1 MSSGVKGALDSM
13 FDSALQHASP
23 AYALGAKL
31 AEMFPD
37 RHLIEGLEKL
47 DLGSFARAGHCTVEL
62 HADMY
67 HQQDAFWSAEHG
79 VYRVAE
85 VAWQDVTWEASTFD
99 VIAMRWPGA
108 IREGE
113 RHFVLAP
120 DRARGEAFYAAVS
133 RWNHEVRGEVLVFA
147 EGCFSKDKELYEAI
161 KKASFDQLIL
171 EGSFKEQIR
180 DDFRQ
185 FIDSRQVYE
194 EAGVPWRR
202 GALLIGP
209 PGNGK
214 TLCVKA
220 LVRELGIPCLY
231 VRTLEAQYGSPQ
243 RSVAAIF
250 RRARAQAPCILVLE
264 DIDALLAEGT
274 RSLFLNEL
282 DGFAQN
288 PGLITIATTNHPE
301 RLDPSIVERPSR
313 FDRKYHFMLPSE
325 DARTRYV
332 ASWNAR
338 LQPPLRFTDAGLAQ
352 IVELTSGFSF
362 AYIQEVFV
370 STAMHWMTKRKGDV
384 LPIAVEQIEALRSQM
399 TR

>member
-1 MSSGVKGALDSM
+1 MSKGLVNSL

-37 RHLIEGLEKL
+37 RHLIEGLHKL
-47 DLGSFARAGHCTVEL
+47 DLRSFARAGHCTVEL
-62 HADMY
+62 RADTY
-67 HQQDAFWSAEHG
+67 HQHDTFWSTEHG
-79 VYRVAE
+79 VYRVAAL
-85 VAWQDVTWEASTFD
+85 AWQVVSWDASSFEVVT
-99 VIAMRWPGA
+99 MRWPGF
-108 IREGE
+108 IHEGE
-113 RHFVLAP
+113 RHVVLAP
-120 DRARGEAFYAAVS
+120 DRERGEAFYAAVS

-147 EGCFSKDKELYEAI
+147 EGCFSKDQDLYEAI
-161 KKASFDQLIL
+161 KKSSFDQLIL

-180 DDFRQ
+180 EDFRQ
-185 FIDSRQVYE
+185 FLDSRQVYE
-194 EAGVPWRR
+194 EANVPWRR

-231 VRTLEAQYGSPQ
+231 IRTLEARHGSPQ
-243 RSVAAIF
+243 HSIETIF
-250 RRARAQAPCILVLE
+250 SRARAQAPCILVLE
-264 DIDALLAEGT
+264 DIDALLVEGT

-325 DARTRYV
+325 DTRARYV

-338 LQPPLRFTDAGLAQ
+338 LQPQLRFTDEGRTQ
-352 IVELTSGFSF
+352 VVERTEGFSF

-370 STAMHWMTKRKGDV
+370 STAMQWMTKRQGDV
-384 LPIAVEQIEALRSQM
+384 LPIALEQIEALRSQM